1 MAFSGGSYD
10 EVRRWLWNFVTSHA
24 KREDPRFEVEVE
36 AGDAREGKSY
46 GVRLVLG
53 PRRSGVLELDYAEVA
68 AQRGRLAWCQALAE
82 TVRRQARALMAE
94 AGGTRAGVG

>member
-10 EVRRWLWNFVTSHA
+10 EVRRWLWNFLTSHA

-46 GVRLVLG
+46 GARLVLG
-53 PRRSGVLELDYAEVA
+53 PHRSDGLELDYAEVA
-68 AQRGRLAWCQALAE
+68 ARRGDLAWCRALAE
-82 TVRRQARALMAE
+82 RVRRHARAVI
-94 AGGTRAGVG
+94 AGAGERRAGVG